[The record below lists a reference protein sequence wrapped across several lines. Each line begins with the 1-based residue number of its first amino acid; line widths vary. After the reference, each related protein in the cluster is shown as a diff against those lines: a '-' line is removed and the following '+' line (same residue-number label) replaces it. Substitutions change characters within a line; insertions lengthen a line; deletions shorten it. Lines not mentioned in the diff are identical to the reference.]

1 MMSIIIIGALIV
13 LGIGLAAKLFL
24 DKKESPY
31 RITLA
36 EYAIAGGV
44 MLAIVIP
51 GTTWLGYKM
60 AFDNA
65 VTYEEYW
72 GGQEVQAEWK
82 KIACSRDGAAAHTFR
97 CDPYRVRVSYDCS
110 YYTGSGKDRR
120 RVSKTCHRWE
130 TRYHSCPYVTEE
142 WTFLVH
148 TTLGTFTIAANNFP
162 TNPEN
167 YRYTSPEGA
176 SRPAPDDVPRG
187 IPAFW
192 QEAKNR
198 IDANQPGPV
207 TVRKEYDNLI
217 LASQHTILKKYSQD
231 IQRYKKEGVFPTI
244 SSSVRDFYMADRV
257 YFVGLNPDSR
267 WQWHINYFNGAL
279 GYELQGDLHLVLV
292 NADKVNDPDNYAAA
306 LAAYWQSPE
315 LQPNALSK
323 NAILVVLGVKG
334 DKVEW
339 SRATTGMPRGN
350 ELMLIEIRDQLKGAP
365 YDPRSILGVPHGE
378 LVNEGGQTKVRI
390 VHGPDQGVLESIIF
404 GANKFTRVRMTD
416 YQYLAHEI
424 EPDDGQ
430 KRWIYFFIVLF
441 GCVAWG
447 ICIAVGTPAMRSRRD
462 PLNRR

>member
-1 MMSIIIIGALIV
+1 MQMIIIGALIV

-31 RITLA
+31 RITLG

-44 MLAIVIP
+44 MLALVIP

-72 GGQEVQAEWK
+72 GGQELKAEWQ
-82 KIACSRDGAAAHTFR
+82 KIKCERDGAAAHTYR
-97 CDPYRVRVSYDCS
+97 CDPYKVLVTYDCS

-120 RVSKTCHRWE
+120 RVSKTCTRWE

-162 TNPEN
+162 TDAEN
-167 YRYTSPEGA
+167 YRYTSPKGYSEPPP
-176 SRPAPDDVPRG
+176 SNVQRG

-192 QEAKNR
+192 QQAKDR
-198 IDANQPGPV
+198 LDANKPGPV

-231 IQRYKKEGVFPTI
+231 IERYKKQNMFPTI
-244 SSSVRDFYMADRV
+244 SSTVRDFYMADRV
-257 YFVGLNPDSR
+257 YFVGLNPDPR

-279 GYELQGDLHLVLV
+279 GLELQGDLHLVLV
-292 NADKVNDPDNYAAA
+292 NADQVSDPENYAAA

-315 LQPNALSK
+315 RQPNALSK

-350 ELMLIEIRDQLKGAP
+350 EAMLIEIRDQLKGAP
-365 YDPRSILGVPHGE
+365 YDPRSILGVPRGE
-378 LVNEGGQTKVRI
+378 LTNDGKVRI
-390 VHGPDQGVLESIIF
+390 VHGPDQGALESIIF
-404 GANKFTRVRMTD
+404 GANKFKRVRMTD

-424 EPDDGQ
+424 EPSDGQ
-430 KRWIYFFIVLF
+430 KNWIYFFVVLF
-441 GCVAWG
+441 GLIAWG
-447 ICIAVGTPAMRSRRD
+447 ICIKVGTPAIRSRRD
-462 PLNRR
+462 PFKR

>member
-1 MMSIIIIGALIV
+1 MMSMIIIGALIV

-44 MLAIVIP
+44 MLALVIP

-82 KIACSRDGAAAHTFR
+82 KIKCERDGAAAHTFR
-97 CDPYRVRVSYDCS
+97 CDPYKVRVSYDCS

-120 RVSKTCHRWE
+120 RVSKTCYRWE

-162 TNPEN
+162 NNPEN
-167 YRYTSPEGA
+167 YRYTSPKGY
-176 SRPAPDDVPRG
+176 SRPAPEDVPRG

-192 QEAKNR
+192 TEAKNR
-198 IDANQPGPV
+198 LDANKPGPV

-231 IQRYKKEGVFPTI
+231 IERYKKEGAFPTI
-244 SSSVRDFYMADRV
+244 SSQVRDFYLADRV

-292 NADKVNDPDNYAAA
+292 DADKVSDPDNYAAA

-350 ELMLIEIRDQLKGAP
+350 EAMLIEIRDQLKGAP
-365 YDPRSILGVPHGE
+365 FDPRSILGVPQGE
-378 LVNEGGQTKVRI
+378 LVNDGGKTKVRI
-390 VHGPDQGVLESIIF
+390 VHGPDQGALESIIF
-404 GANKFTRVRMTD
+404 GANKFQRVRMTD

-424 EPDDGQ
+424 EPSDGQ
-430 KRWIYFFIVLF
+430 KGWIYFFIVLF
-441 GCVAWG
+441 GVIAWG
-447 ICIAVGTPAMRSRRD
+447 ICIKVGTPAMRSRRETFGK
-462 PLNRR
+462 